1 MVENRIKISSIVEN
15 QLPEFVREEYPLVS
29 EFLSQYYLSLESQ
42 GSPADIIQNIDRYIK
57 VDNLTN
63 LIDSTVLTS
72 DVNSFDTE
80 ILVDSTYGFPN
91 SYGLILIDD
100 EIITYTDKTETSF
113 LGCIRGFSGVSSLKN
128 STKEDELVFEETEAA
143 DHIAIISENPVE
155 KTKVTNLSILFLKE
169 FFVKIKKQ
177 ITPGLENKDFY
188 ELLNEKLFLK
198 QSNNLYTSKGTE
210 SSFKILFGALYGVVP
225 KIILPRDYLI
235 QPSDAQFRITQD
247 LVVEAVSGNPLELIN
262 GTLYQKQDPTGTF
275 TDSRGTIT
283 DVKRISRS
291 GKIYYTISLDSGY
304 DKDIDVFG
312 SIKSNFKI
320 HPKTKLTSKIF
331 DNSTYL
337 DVDSTIGFPNSG
349 ELVIDLDSD
358 FNGVNDTSIIV
369 TYTSK
374 VLNQFLGCSG
384 VILPNSLKEGGIP
397 AGTEVKI
404 NNFAYGTNS
413 DGEQI
418 TVRITGVVSGIDSF
432 ENNAYYEKG
441 DQISIKT
448 LGEDC
453 KTVKENNWFF
463 NIATNYDIESIGD
476 LNLNENIVKSLKI
489 KLFDNHS
496 FIKGDKIDLF
506 FSSDKP
512 YLGDVTEINNS
523 KEIIVKSNLE
533 QLFKDKESLSQS
545 DAISLASKV
554 RKVISKL
561 NVNSNTATNSDED
574 TIETYQSYNTNVQNT
589 YVDSE
594 NSLYVTS
601 PSLPSYLNT
610 AVNIDDLSYKFSS
623 VILPE
628 KNDTLVIN
636 RITTNNENVLNHCYY
651 TGDSVVFKPS
661 SLSSIKIDGVGL
673 TTSVYYVK
681 VINNTSIKLSRS
693 KENIF
698 NEEFVNISGNL
709 QDCRLELFKF
719 NDTSFNSLNLKAQNL
734 IKKISTP
741 KLVDEK
747 KETDPGTIGIFVN
760 GVELLNYKSEDS
772 IFYGPIEKILVSSS
786 GDNYDVVNPPNL
798 VVDDLI
804 GSGCSGYCSVIG
816 DLKRFDI
823 IDPGFDYIEEPSI
836 TITGG
841 NGTGARTKVRTIT
854 FTHSPE
860 FNAQTVNISNNT
872 IEFFEPHKFRENEK
886 VIYETDGQKSILG
899 LTTNTEYYV
908 SIIDSYSV
916 KLYRTLSDSISKIN
930 EIVFNEEGIGI
941 QRLKSP
947 ISKKKISAIE
957 IISPGTGYQN
967 KKTKVSGINTSSDIL
982 TIKDHNYSSGEV
994 ITYYPQSN
1002 SIVGLTS
1009 SKEYYVTKVSEDE
1022 IKLSEIGPISDP
1034 QFYYNA
1040 GKYINFT
1047 QTSNANHYFNY
1058 PPITVT
1064 INGKV
1069 GISSTSGQDYFGKV
1083 VPVFRGKIQSVFL
1096 ESGGVGYG
1104 SSDIVNFERQPNIV
1118 LSEGSGAQLSPIVKN
1133 GSIEKVLIQS
1143 PGLNYNSIPDVVI
1156 NGSGFGAILVP
1167 VIING
1172 SIADVNVISGG
1183 FGYSQND
1190 TFLSV
1195 FNPGQGAQFKSVI
1208 KSWRI
1213 NLFEKYKLKN
1223 KIYYDDAVIFRGS
1236 SDLQYGH
1243 IYPSRSLRSSVYSN
1257 NNQNYVIDLQIVGG
1271 KEINST
1277 VHSPII
1283 GWAYD
1288 GNPIYGPYGFASG
1301 NSGPIKLMKSGYEL
1315 KTNRLNGPRT
1325 SLYPLGSFI
1334 EDYEFV
1340 GNGDLDEY
1348 NGRYCITP
1356 EFPNGVYAYFSTFF
1370 EGTGSGQFL
1379 NYKTPKFPYVIG
1391 NYYKNKVIDFNFN
1404 QSSLIDET
1412 YFSNQKLL
1420 RNTTPYNLLEDR
1432 SGYEFIDEPFKQK
1445 GQELEV
1451 EFTNSGTVS
1460 SIDVISSGNNYKIND
1475 AIIFNDN
1482 TINGKVSKIVGK
1494 NISSITSN
1502 SISIENFEFYPYK
1515 NSGEFLGISTLPHNF
1530 SNNSF
1535 ITLTTKY
1542 EYKKSDNIEVI
1553 NNTLTLSENISAPN
1567 ATGIVTTFKV
1577 YGNLDFPVKE
1587 NDLYTIGSEIIQIL
1601 NIDSVNYE
1609 IRVLRSVNSSI
1620 GTSHSIGDQL
1630 NSLSRKVVFN
1640 TGITSDFYNNKVNT
1654 EYYFDPSLSV
1664 GLGTTSGVGISST
1677 LFLSVNALNT
1687 PVTLEK
1693 GSQTTIYFQNQTDIT
1708 KYISG
1713 GYIDIIDASNIEY
1726 NSTRKRIVS
1735 VGNTSI
1741 KIDFNTSSPSF
1752 PSGSVTAK
1760 INKWNILDVPTKSIY
1775 LPNHKIST
1783 GDELIY
1789 NSYIGSPISISTTG
1803 STSFQLT
1810 KNSIVYAVKLSNN
1823 SIGIS
1828 TLPVSIDVNGE
1839 ISGIGKSNSTVY
1851 FTGIGTGTYHSFKTN
1866 HPNILKGSLSRN
1878 ISTVFTETSHELDLD
1893 DFVYFNAKIGIST
1906 TVKLIYD
1913 DNSRRFTTSPKRIES
1928 VDLINNTLFIPDHR
1942 MISGEKLIYNQS
1954 NPIGGLQNNGMYYAV
1969 IVDANTIGLCDSL
1982 YESRQ
1987 KLPNIINLTTV
1998 GIGIGILSPINS
2010 KIEVTKYQDIVFDV
2024 SDASLSYLKGT
2035 SRRSAFDLKLFYD
2048 ENFNNELGTFSLI
2061 KSGSIGVGTTSTI
2074 TLKTEN
2080 LPNSFYYS
2088 LVPIELKDIPTTK
2101 KEIYIDKEQVFYNKI
2116 SLVDSEISGSK
2127 KIVGYTT
2134 NTFTFET
2141 INPVENSYYDKNN
2154 SVINYETNS
2163 ASASGGISKIR
2174 LVNSNKLYNSVP
2186 KIKSITSGLGT
2197 DAVLDISTESIG
2209 NVTSNN
2215 ITIKDIGFNYS
2226 TDITIRPKCI
2236 FPSIIRI
2243 KPFNILD
2250 SILVTTPGVNYI
2262 SSPDLILL
2270 DGLTSEVVSDVV
2282 LKYDINSNQVIIVQ
2296 NTKGINKKEPTIVPI
2311 NNDNGFIIDDIY
2323 YDLPSNTVTVVLD
2336 GEYNVSNFPFAVGD
2350 QVLIENVNIES
2361 DSGKG
2366 YNSEFYSYKFFKVE
2380 TINPTGGTNS
2390 SFTYSLDNLLESG
2403 ELPGE
2408 YDDRLFKGTVIPKNY
2423 LPNFIVN
2430 LKFIEFAKD
2439 EIVTSSNNS
2448 GVVKGWDPDNNYLKV
2463 ISNKDFTI
2471 GDFLVGQSTNV
2482 KALIE
2487 SIISFDTY
2495 LNVDSNSTVNQGWKV
2510 ETGFL
2515 NNNNQRIYDSDYY
2528 QYFSYSVESPID
2540 ISIWNDVV
2548 GSVNHTAGFKKFSDL
2563 LIQSEDLSAGIST
2576 SQDLG
2581 SYYAESISSEF
2592 IDLNCVYDFD
2602 LVTENSFVTNSK
2614 LKSNEIYFDSRI
2626 LQDYIESIGNR
2637 VLLIDDISDKFTTTE
2652 PRPFQIIDEFELEDI
2667 RYKKYFVYVYDVLDP
2682 TRSES
2687 LFVSLLHNNVDGG
2700 LNQYS
2705 VITNKDI
2712 VGYFDFKI
2720 ENNRFGQLVYYPT
2733 ITEGKIY
2740 RYSTFSWGIG
2750 DLVSG
2755 IGNTSLNI
2763 GDISKIEYVNTFIP
2777 ENSSTPVSLPGIST
2791 SKTSYKILITISDT
2805 DNFYYQSDEIS
2816 LLHNNVEVLMNSY
2829 GDLRTSSGIVTFSSL
2844 IENNQLILKL
2854 HPGVGI
2860 DTSLSVNAVI
2870 TTIDGEGDTNGT
2882 VKILDNILSSKF
2894 ISTSMTGDVPEN
2906 KLIFAH
2912 SSDYSTSYSNILIK
2926 DTTNNK
2932 LESIEINTLLNNSS
2946 QESFIVEYGVLNFD
2960 NPIGQFTSQINNIN
2974 GNFELYFT
2982 PYEDINY
2989 EIKMLSTI
2997 IGINNQTGV
3006 VNI

>member
-63 LIDSTVLTS
+63 LVESTLLES
-72 DVNSFDTE
+72 DVSLFDTE
-80 ILVDSTYGFPN
+80 INVKSTYGFPN

-128 STKEDELVFEETEAA
+128 STKEDELVFKETEAA
-143 DHIAIISENPVE
+143 DHISIISEDPVE

-262 GTLYQKQDPTGTF
+262 GTLYQDKDFTGTF

-283 DVKRISRS
+283 DVKRISRG

-320 HPKTKLTSKIF
+320 HPKTKLSSKIF

-384 VILPNSLKEGGIP
+384 VILPNSLKESGIP

-463 NIATNYDIESIGD
+463 NIATNYDIESIED

-496 FIKGDKIDLF
+496 FVKGDGIDLF
-506 FSSDKP
+506 FSSDNP
-512 YLGDVTEINNS
+512 YLGEVTEINNS

-574 TIETYQSYNTNVQNT
+574 TIKTYQSYNTNVQNT

-594 NSLYVTS
+594 NSVYVTS

-628 KNDTLVIN
+628 KNDTIVIN

-661 SLSSIKIDGVGL
+661 SSSSIEIDGVGL

-719 NDTSFNSLNLKAQNL
+719 NDTSFNLLNLKAQNL

-741 KLVDEK
+741 ELVDEK

-804 GSGCSGYCSVIG
+804 GSGCAGYCSVIG
-816 DLKRFDI
+816 ELKRFDI

-886 VIYETDGQKSILG
+886 VIYETDGQKNILG

-908 SIIDSYSV
+908 STIDSYSV

-947 ISKKKISAIE
+947 ISKKKISSVE
-957 IISPGTGYQN
+957 IISPGAGYQN
-967 KKTKVSGINTSSDIL
+967 KKTKVSGINTSSDTLI
-982 TIKDHNYSSGEV
+982 IKDHNYSSGEI

-1022 IKLSEIGPISDP
+1022 IKLSEIGPTSDP

-1083 VPVFRGKIQSVFL
+1083 VPVFRGTIQSVFL

-1104 SSDIVNFERQPNIV
+1104 SSDIVNFERQPNII

-1143 PGLNYNSIPDVVI
+1143 PGLNYNSIPDIVI

-1315 KTNRLNGPRT
+1315 KTNRVNGPRT

-1334 EDYEFV
+1334 
-1340 GNGDLDEY
+1340 
-1348 NGRYCITP
+1348 
-1356 EFPNGVYAYFSTFF
+1356 
-1370 EGTGSGQFL
+1370 
-1379 NYKTPKFPYVIG
+1379 
-1391 NYYKNKVIDFNFN
+1391 
-1404 QSSLIDET
+1404 
-1412 YFSNQKLL
+1412 
-1420 RNTTPYNLLEDR
+1420 
-1432 SGYEFIDEPFKQK
+1432 
-1445 GQELEV
+1445 
-1451 EFTNSGTVS
+1451 
-1460 SIDVISSGNNYKIND
+1460 
-1475 AIIFNDN
+1475 
-1482 TINGKVSKIVGK
+1482 
-1494 NISSITSN
+1494 
-1502 SISIENFEFYPYK
+1502 
-1515 NSGEFLGISTLPHNF
+1515 
-1530 SNNSF
+1530 
-1535 ITLTTKY
+1535 
-1542 EYKKSDNIEVI
+1542 
-1553 NNTLTLSENISAPN
+1553 
-1567 ATGIVTTFKV
+1567 
-1577 YGNLDFPVKE
+1577 
-1587 NDLYTIGSEIIQIL
+1587 
-1601 NIDSVNYE
+1601 
-1609 IRVLRSVNSSI
+1609 
-1620 GTSHSIGDQL
+1620 
-1630 NSLSRKVVFN
+1630 
-1640 TGITSDFYNNKVNT
+1640 
-1654 EYYFDPSLSV
+1654 
-1664 GLGTTSGVGISST
+1664 
-1677 LFLSVNALNT
+1677 
-1687 PVTLEK
+1687 
-1693 GSQTTIYFQNQTDIT
+1693 
-1708 KYISG
+1708 
-1713 GYIDIIDASNIEY
+1713 
-1726 NSTRKRIVS
+1726 
-1735 VGNTSI
+1735 
-1741 KIDFNTSSPSF
+1741 
-1752 PSGSVTAK
+1752 
-1760 INKWNILDVPTKSIY
+1760 
-1775 LPNHKIST
+1775 
-1783 GDELIY
+1783 
-1789 NSYIGSPISISTTG
+1789 
-1803 STSFQLT
+1803 
-1810 KNSIVYAVKLSNN
+1810 
-1823 SIGIS
+1823 
-1828 TLPVSIDVNGE
+1828 
-1839 ISGIGKSNSTVY
+1839 
-1851 FTGIGTGTYHSFKTN
+1851 
-1866 HPNILKGSLSRN
+1866 
-1878 ISTVFTETSHELDLD
+1878 
-1893 DFVYFNAKIGIST
+1893 
-1906 TVKLIYD
+1906 
-1913 DNSRRFTTSPKRIES
+1913 
-1928 VDLINNTLFIPDHR
+1928 
-1942 MISGEKLIYNQS
+1942 
-1954 NPIGGLQNNGMYYAV
+1954 
-1969 IVDANTIGLCDSL
+1969 
-1982 YESRQ
+1982 
-1987 KLPNIINLTTV
+1987 
-1998 GIGIGILSPINS
+1998 
-2010 KIEVTKYQDIVFDV
+2010 
-2024 SDASLSYLKGT
+2024 
-2035 SRRSAFDLKLFYD
+2035 
-2048 ENFNNELGTFSLI
+2048 
-2061 KSGSIGVGTTSTI
+2061 
-2074 TLKTEN
+2074 
-2080 LPNSFYYS
+2080 
-2088 LVPIELKDIPTTK
+2088 
-2101 KEIYIDKEQVFYNKI
+2101 
-2116 SLVDSEISGSK
+2116 
-2127 KIVGYTT
+2127 
-2134 NTFTFET
+2134 
-2141 INPVENSYYDKNN
+2141 
-2154 SVINYETNS
+2154 
-2163 ASASGGISKIR
+2163 
-2174 LVNSNKLYNSVP
+2174 
-2186 KIKSITSGLGT
+2186 
-2197 DAVLDISTESIG
+2197 
-2209 NVTSNN
+2209 
-2215 ITIKDIGFNYS
+2215 
-2226 TDITIRPKCI
+2226 
-2236 FPSIIRI
+2236 
-2243 KPFNILD
+2243 
-2250 SILVTTPGVNYI
+2250 
-2262 SSPDLILL
+2262 
-2270 DGLTSEVVSDVV
+2270 
-2282 LKYDINSNQVIIVQ
+2282 
-2296 NTKGINKKEPTIVPI
+2296 
-2311 NNDNGFIIDDIY
+2311 
-2323 YDLPSNTVTVVLD
+2323 
-2336 GEYNVSNFPFAVGD
+2336 
-2350 QVLIENVNIES
+2350 
-2361 DSGKG
+2361 
-2366 YNSEFYSYKFFKVE
+2366 
-2380 TINPTGGTNS
+2380 
-2390 SFTYSLDNLLESG
+2390 
-2403 ELPGE
+2403 
-2408 YDDRLFKGTVIPKNY
+2408 
-2423 LPNFIVN
+2423 
-2430 LKFIEFAKD
+2430 
-2439 EIVTSSNNS
+2439 
-2448 GVVKGWDPDNNYLKV
+2448 
-2463 ISNKDFTI
+2463 
-2471 GDFLVGQSTNV
+2471 
-2482 KALIE
+2482 
-2487 SIISFDTY
+2487 
-2495 LNVDSNSTVNQGWKV
+2495 
-2510 ETGFL
+2510 
-2515 NNNNQRIYDSDYY
+2515 
-2528 QYFSYSVESPID
+2528 
-2540 ISIWNDVV
+2540 
-2548 GSVNHTAGFKKFSDL
+2548 
-2563 LIQSEDLSAGIST
+2563 
-2576 SQDLG
+2576 
-2581 SYYAESISSEF
+2581 
-2592 IDLNCVYDFD
+2592 
-2602 LVTENSFVTNSK
+2602 
-2614 LKSNEIYFDSRI
+2614 
-2626 LQDYIESIGNR
+2626 
-2637 VLLIDDISDKFTTTE
+2637 
-2652 PRPFQIIDEFELEDI
+2652 
-2667 RYKKYFVYVYDVLDP
+2667 
-2682 TRSES
+2682 
-2687 LFVSLLHNNVDGG
+2687 
-2700 LNQYS
+2700 
-2705 VITNKDI
+2705 
-2712 VGYFDFKI
+2712 
-2720 ENNRFGQLVYYPT
+2720 
-2733 ITEGKIY
+2733 
-2740 RYSTFSWGIG
+2740 
-2750 DLVSG
+2750 
-2755 IGNTSLNI
+2755 
-2763 GDISKIEYVNTFIP
+2763 
-2777 ENSSTPVSLPGIST
+2777 
-2791 SKTSYKILITISDT
+2791 
-2805 DNFYYQSDEIS
+2805 
-2816 LLHNNVEVLMNSY
+2816 
-2829 GDLRTSSGIVTFSSL
+2829 
-2844 IENNQLILKL
+2844 
-2854 HPGVGI
+2854 
-2860 DTSLSVNAVI
+2860 
-2870 TTIDGEGDTNGT
+2870 
-2882 VKILDNILSSKF
+2882 
-2894 ISTSMTGDVPEN
+2894 
-2906 KLIFAH
+2906 
-2912 SSDYSTSYSNILIK
+2912 
-2926 DTTNNK
+2926 
-2932 LESIEINTLLNNSS
+2932 
-2946 QESFIVEYGVLNFD
+2946 
-2960 NPIGQFTSQINNIN
+2960 
-2974 GNFELYFT
+2974 
-2982 PYEDINY
+2982 
-2989 EIKMLSTI
+2989 
-2997 IGINNQTGV
+2997 
-3006 VNI
+3006 